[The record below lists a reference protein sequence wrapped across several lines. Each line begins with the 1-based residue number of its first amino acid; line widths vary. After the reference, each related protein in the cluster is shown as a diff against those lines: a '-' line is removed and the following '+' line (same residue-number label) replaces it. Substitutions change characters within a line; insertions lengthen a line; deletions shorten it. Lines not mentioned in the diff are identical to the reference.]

1 MSKELYIFEAN
12 KLDGIMSRNKKFY
25 PQELSQDKINQLF
38 LETRINLGKK
48 HNFDGKS
55 LVQAHQKSETNNL
68 NYPNGTYI
76 NLDKITFNKE
86 DKWYEDLPADIL
98 LFSKQTKNIVVA
110 HQMADCP
117 ILIAEDRNLGVT
129 ALAHCGAS
137 YINRKLPKQTI
148 EALKKEYN
156 SLSEN
161 IYVYIGSC
169 AKKESYIYDSY
180 PSWATS
186 KTVWKNFI
194 EEKNDKYYIDLLGAI
209 KKQLQDVTITH
220 IETSN
225 IDTIIHPDYASHY
238 GRVHGDSKKMGQ
250 NLVGCFYR
258 ERK

>member
-25 PQELSQDKINQLF
+25 PQELSQEEINQLF

-48 HNFDGKS
+48 HNFDGTK
-55 LVQAHQKSETNNL
+55 LVQAHQKSESNNL
-68 NYPNGTYI
+68 TYPDGTYI
-76 NLDKITFNKE
+76 NLDKIALTEK
-86 DKWYEDLPADIL
+86 DYWYEDLPADIL
-98 LFSKQTKNIVVA
+98 LISKQTKNIVVA

-117 ILIAEDRNLGVT
+117 ILIAEDRNLKVA

-137 YINRKLPKQTI
+137 YINRGLPKQTI

-156 SLSEN
+156 SLPEN

-180 PSWATS
+180 PSRATE

-194 EEKNDKYYIDLLGAI
+194 EEKNNKYHIDLLGAI
-209 KKQLQDVTITH
+209 KKQLLEVDITH

-225 IDTIIHPDYASHY
+225 IDTITHPDYASHY
-238 GRVHGDSKKMGQ
+238 GRVHGDTTKMGQ

-258 ERK
+258 EKK